1 MKTTYEFAKELIQ
14 QVNPTDSY
22 KGENYDVWKKD
33 ARAKLSSLLG
43 MDKFTKVAPE
53 TEIEY
58 TEKIVGGEKIRFT
71 FQSEAGYRVP
81 CYMLLPDGMKYS
93 KIFTLHK
100 RIKLEINEKISQ
112 KSQKYQKLNKI
123 LLNNLCIKEITG
135 EIRTYFE
142 LYDIEYCT
150 LKFVDVAQT
159 VLIGNLICL
168 SEETE
173 KRII

>member
-1 MKTTYEFAKELIQ
+1 
-14 QVNPTDSY
+14 
-22 KGENYDVWKKD
+22 
-33 ARAKLSSLLG
+33 
-43 MDKFTKVAPE
+43 
-53 TEIEY
+53 
-58 TEKIVGGEKIRFT
+58 
-71 FQSEAGYRVP
+71 
-81 CYMLLPDGMKYS
+81 MKYS

>member
-1 MKTTYEFAKELIQ
+1 
-14 QVNPTDSY
+14 
-22 KGENYDVWKKD
+22 
-33 ARAKLSSLLG
+33 
-43 MDKFTKVAPE
+43 
-53 TEIEY
+53 
-58 TEKIVGGEKIRFT
+58 
-71 FQSEAGYRVP
+71 
-81 CYMLLPDGMKYS
+81 MKYS

-150 LKFVDVAQT
+150 LKFVDVAHSAYRKLNMPQ
-159 VLIGNLICL
+159 
-168 SEETE
+168 
-173 KRII
+173 